1 MFRYA
6 SYYIKL
12 KSTILM
18 AKDHMISDNDGLLDI
33 CILLRNRLFEPI
45 TIRSNV
51 PIVSNEE
58 VEGLNPLSL
67 RVRLFGRKW
76 VFNGIYFQ
84 LKTTSEDEFLFWVYG
99 CVLENKSKNI
109 FGCLVC
115 MEKKKKKNHICL
127 SHKIYK
133 SHQITTKFSQN
144 TTKSISIS

>member
-51 PIVSNEE
+51 PVVSNEE

-67 RVRLFGRKW
+67 RVRLFGHKW
-76 VFNGIYFQ
+76 VFDGIYFQ

-99 CVLENKSKNI
+99 CVLENK
-109 FGCLVC
+109 F
-115 MEKKKKKNHICL
+115 HICL